1 MNTKKNKFSERTSK
15 TFQCYGILSTQLIGF
30 VLFSLYPMLW
40 AMHKAFFYYDGTP
53 SLTHFV
59 GLDNFIKIF
68 TTDAAYWKTW
78 AHTFMFA
85 VGKLPIELPFAML
98 IAVCLR
104 SKIKGTGFFRTMY
117 YLPCVIG
124 AAIVGLIITN
134 MFDYFGFINAWLLR
148 LGIIKKNIAWFS
160 NTGTAWA
167 ALIIGAVWN
176 TFGTNVLY
184 FLAAMSNIP
193 EELYESA
200 RLEGASPWKAFVN
213 ITLPMMSP
221 VLQTIL
227 LLSLNGTIQTSDYIL
242 TTTNG
247 APAGSTYTVMSY
259 IVGKFV
265 PGFAETNVNIGY
277 GCAMAM
283 LTSIGMIIIAIIY
296 TKLTKHMQELY

>member
-1 MNTKKNKFSERTSK
+1 MSILKTKNKERT
-15 TFQCYGILSTQLIGF
+15 TRTLQCYGILSTQLIGF
-30 VLFSLYPMLW
+30 VVFSMFPILW

-53 SLTHFV
+53 SLTRFV
-59 GLDNFIKIF
+59 GIDNFIKIF
-68 TTDAAYWKTW
+68 TTDTAYWRTW
-78 AHTFMFA
+78 ANTFLFA
-85 VGKLPIELPFAML
+85 IGKLPIELPFAMI

-104 SKIKGTGFFRTMY
+104 SKLKGTGFFRTMY

-134 MFDYFGFINAWLLR
+134 MFDYFGFINAWLVK
-148 LGIIKKNIAWFS
+148 LGIIKQGVAWFS
-160 NTGTAWA
+160 NTGTAWT
-167 ALIIGAVWN
+167 ALILGAVWN

-200 RLEGASPWKAFVN
+200 RLEGASPWQTFRN

-227 LLSLNGTIQTSDYIL
+227 LLSLNGTLQTSDYIL

-259 IVGKFV
+259 LVGKFV
-265 PGFAETNVNIGY
+265 PGFAEANVNIGY

-283 LTSIGMIIIAIIY
+283 LTSFGLVCIAIMY
-296 TKLTKHMQELY
+296 NKFTKHMQDLY